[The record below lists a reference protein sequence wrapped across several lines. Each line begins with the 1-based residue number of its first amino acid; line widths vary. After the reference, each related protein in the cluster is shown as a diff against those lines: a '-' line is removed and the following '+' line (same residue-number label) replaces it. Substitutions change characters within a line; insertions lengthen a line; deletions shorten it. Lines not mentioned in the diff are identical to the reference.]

1 VSILGREKGVFKIM
15 AFTRNEEAVSPVMGT
30 ILMVAI
36 TVILAAVIAMY
47 VFGVPANVT
56 KTKVVAATAQLENS
70 GDIALMY
77 QGGQD
82 DMTLASLKITAPDGT
97 IWHPTDSAGTL
108 SDSGSTYAK
117 PNIGAVMKL
126 NKDPDWPPGQK
137 HIQVVG
143 TFADGVDQ
151 VILDTYV

>member
-1 VSILGREKGVFKIM
+1 MDFHEGVHQMTLMK
-15 AFTRNEEAVSPVMGT
+15 NEDAVSPVIGT
-30 ILMVAI
+30 IVLVAI
-36 TVILAAVIAMY
+36 TVILAAIIAMY

-56 KTKVVAATAQLENS
+56 KTKIVAATAQLENS
-70 GDIALMY
+70 GPIVVIY

-97 IWHPTDSAGTL
+97 FWHPTDSSGTL

-117 PNIGAVMKL
+117 PDIGAVMKL
-126 NKDPDWPPGQK
+126 NPNPGWPTGQK

-143 TFADGVDQ
+143 TFTDGVDQ